1 MRYYKSEEHTF
12 ETADGRQI
20 NLKEILPIPSKAFYS
35 MPVKIDSG
43 VMLDEIA
50 SRPEIYGEGMEAE
63 AYRIF
68 DENIVELFEARF
80 NMANI
85 SALRAPS

>member
-1 MRYYKSEEHTF
+1 MRYYKAEEHTF
-12 ETADGRQI
+12 SPADGRQI
-20 NLKEILPIPSKAFYS
+20 NLKEILPITPRASNTIT
-35 MPVKIDSG
+35 VKIDSG

-50 SRPEIYGEGMEAE
+50 SRPEIYGDGMEAE

-80 NMANI
+80 NMNI
-85 SALRAPS
+85 VSTLRVPS